1 MTDKTKEALK
11 RALIAA
17 VIALTGC
24 TAKTNTDGTTTLTT
38 EKIAP
43 EDKSSNDQCLR
54 AKLFEQCLK
63 ALPAGPQ
70 ATKYNDWDEVVAKC
84 EVAAYRHS
92 FRKMKHIK
100 EECRYE

>member
-1 MTDKTKEALK
+1 MTDKKRLKMALVVF
-11 RALIAA
+11 AIAM
-17 VIALTGC
+17 TGC

-54 AKLFEQCLK
+54 AKLFEQCLN

-70 ATKYNDWDEVVAKC
+70 STKYNDWDEVVNQC
-84 EVAAYRHS
+84 EIAAYRHS
-92 FRKMKHIK
+92 FRKMRYIK